1 MLKLRGLQQR
11 LAIFMF
17 LPVALLLIGM
27 GVAGFIYARDSM
39 LTQWGE
45 AATLKLQRAAHE
57 VDMRLSRAKEWLK
70 MFHTTGDNPY
80 APYYHE
86 LIIEQLQGIG
96 GVARVK
102 VNWAA
107 GFGPLEK
114 EKRGLIPA
122 METAVVEITSPRYDT
137 LVNNETIALIS
148 DLKTETG
155 RIIGQLEVVIAFDYL
170 IGKVLSSGWDQSDR
184 AYLVDKSGKIL
195 SSSGG
200 VSGRSQLGE
209 NKDALELK
217 TLAAMKDKSF
227 GTVFIH
233 EFANANV
240 SGFYKLKEAPWSLI
254 MIAPGKDILAPMI
267 QFRWYYLVSGA
278 IFILIILA
286 FIRLGLGH
294 TVSSIQNIS
303 KAARMVSRGQFVT
316 LTPPRTPD
324 EVCELVCSFNTMVMQ
339 LEERIELKETL
350 DLANEVQQNLL
361 PQKPLQTESLDIV
374 GKSIYCDETGGD
386 YFDFFQFP
394 ELGKEKIGIA
404 VGDVV
409 GHGVP
414 AALLMTTVRAFLR
427 SRMAQPGDIAQ
438 KIADVNRLLCLD
450 TYDSCD
456 YMTLFLLVI
465 DSMKNELKWIRA
477 GHDPALV
484 YNPSTG
490 SFNELNGDGIVLGI
504 DETFSFQ
511 EYKYSRWSDGQII
524 VLGTDGIWETENPR
538 AEAFGKTRL
547 RHIIREN
554 NHSSAKEILQAI
566 TDALAKF
573 RETAIQNDDVTLVV
587 VKVKS

>member
-27 GVAGFIYARDSM
+27 GVAGFIYARNSL

-80 APYYHE
+80 AVYYHE
-86 LIIEQLQGIG
+86 LIIEQLQGLD
-96 GVARVK
+96 GVARVN

-107 GFGPLEK
+107 GYRPLEM
-114 EKRGLIPA
+114 EKRGLIPS
-122 METAVVEITSPRYDT
+122 MDSAVVDITPPRYDSP
-137 LVNNETIALIS
+137 VKNKTISLIS

-155 RIIGQLEVVIAFDYL
+155 RTIGRLEVVIAFDYL
-170 IGKVLSSGWDQSDR
+170 IDPVLSSGWDQSDR
-184 AYLVDKSGKIL
+184 AYLVDRSGKII
-195 SSSGG
+195 SSTGSA
-200 VSGRSQLGE
+200 SGRSQLGE
-209 NKDALELK
+209 NNDALELK
-217 TLAAMKDKSF
+217 TLAVMKDKLF
-227 GTVFIH
+227 GTVIVNGFT
-233 EFANANV
+233 NANV
-240 SGFYKLKEAPWSLI
+240 SGFYRLKEAPWTLI
-254 MIAPGKDILAPMI
+254 MIAPGKNILAPII
-267 QFRWYYLVSGA
+267 QFRWYFFVSGA
-278 IFILIILA
+278 IFILVILA
-286 FIRLGLGH
+286 LIRLGLGH
-294 TVSSIQNIS
+294 TVSSIQDIS
-303 KAARMVSRGQFVT
+303 KAAHMVSRGQFVT
-316 LTPPRTPD
+316 LTPPRTQD

-339 LEERIELKETL
+339 LEERIELKESL
-350 DLANEVQQNLL
+350 DLAMEVQQNLL
-361 PQKPLQTESLDIV
+361 PQKPLQTDSLDIA

-427 SRMAQPGDIAQ
+427 SRMAQFGSIAQ

-450 TYDSCD
+450 TQDSCD

-465 DSMKNELKWIRA
+465 DSLNNELKWVRA
-477 GHDPALV
+477 GHEPAIV
-484 YNPSTG
+484 YDPSTS
-490 SFNELNGDGIVLGI
+490 SFHELDGDGIVLGI

-511 EYKYSRWSDGQII
+511 EYKNSGWSDGQII

-538 AEAFGKTRL
+538 AEPFGKNRL
-547 RHIIREN
+547 RQIIRQN
-554 NHSSAKEILQAI
+554 SHCSAAEILLAI